1 MLVLLGLPAAVWLS
15 LLADPLVA
23 TLFLSAQFNALDV
36 RMAALSLMGYSAG
49 LPAFMAIK
57 VLAPAY
63 HARHDARTPAR
74 FAFVTLGVNLVLSL
88 TLMVPWGH
96 GGLALAT
103 SLAAWVNAALL
114 LWGLRHEKT
123 YPLTRDWLVLL
134 GKGGVATLILGALLY
149 GVPPVLD
156 AWLAVSAAE
165 RLQWLLSW
173 TLGAAAVYCALLLA
187 MGLRPRH
194 FGEAQN

>member
-1 MLVLLGLPAAVWLS
+1 MVFLINLLGA
-15 LLADPLVA
+15 
-23 TLFLSAQFNALDV
+23 
-36 RMAALSLMGYSAG
+36 
-49 LPAFMAIK
+49 
-57 VLAPAY
+57 
-63 HARHDARTPAR
+63 
-74 FAFVTLGVNLVLSL
+74 
-88 TLMVPWGH
+88 
-96 GGLALAT
+96 
-103 SLAAWVNAALL
+103 AALL